1 MPSRHLFIIRVAL
14 LTGVTAFAALVLY
27 QRSRGM
33 AALSAEAGSM
43 LALMRYV
50 LWGLAGAATAG
61 ALFLRSRLDS
71 TTPAHRGIM
80 TVIGWALGEGVAL
93 FGVVQHYLGAPVT
106 TLAVGL
112 ITFALVLV
120 LLPVPQERS

>member
-33 AALSAEAGSM
+33 ATLSAEAGSM

-50 LWGLAGAATAG
+50 LWGLAGAAAAG

-71 TTPAHRGIM
+71 TPPAHRGTM

>member
-14 LTGVTAFAALVLY
+14 LSGVMAFAALVVY
-27 QRSRGM
+27 QRSQGM
-33 AALSAEAGSM
+33 ATLSSEAGAM

-50 LWGLAGAATAG
+50 LWGLAAAAAAG
-61 ALFLRSRLDS
+61 ALFLRSRLDA
-71 TTPAHRGIM
+71 TTPVHRGTL

-106 TLAVGL
+106 TLAIGL